1 MVDFANSFV
10 WGDKTKTN
18 MADATDAT
26 PTGIDATFTAGDCS
40 DGAGNNYNVKPAAT
54 GVTDS
59 KGDKAFGWATI
70 PLDSCGITATEETDS
85 K

>member
-40 DGAGNNYNVKPAAT
+40 DGAGNNYEVKPAAT

-59 KGDKAFGWATI
+59 EGDSAFGWATI